1 LRKAGNGFS
10 LLSCIHLTKRI
21 KCARVA
27 ASARATQS
35 NKLLTPGNRSI
46 PVAHPA
52 GGTQLM

>member
-1 LRKAGNGFS
+1 
-10 LLSCIHLTKRI
+10 
-21 KCARVA
+21 VA